1 MESLN
6 SSRFQPCFEW
16 NSMAQKRFTISNPSK
31 TVPETANTATM
42 LTRLRATTDKTSAR
56 LGACDFSVCRLR
68 FDR

>member
-1 MESLN
+1 
-6 SSRFQPCFEW
+6 
-16 NSMAQKRFTISNPSK
+16 MAQKRFTISNPSK

-42 LTRLRATTDKTSAR
+42 LTRLRATMDMTPAR